1 MNKDIE
7 FIDMFNEYY
16 PFERYIVKEPKK
28 INYLFDDALLTEIF
42 IPGTEIEPIVN
53 EKSGRLMCFTS
64 VVYDEIYIK
73 LKCGESEI
81 RMAYY
86 DFAEHIREEITYIII
101 EDFGGSEWQDLY
113 VETED
118 YSDLKKALELQKE
131 LIIEKYG
138 ECKIKDNFS
147 ITNTIKLLN

>member
-1 MNKDIE
+1 MSSDKE
-7 FIDMFNEYY
+7 FIDLINEYY

-42 IPGTEIEPIVN
+42 IPGTEIEPIMDEN
-53 EKSGRLMCFTS
+53 SCRLLGFTS
-64 VVYDEIYIK
+64 VVDDEIYIK

-86 DFAEHIREEITYIII
+86 DFAEHIREEIRYIVM
-101 EDFGGSEWQDLY
+101 EDFGGNEWQDLY

-118 YSDLKKALELQKE
+118 CSNLKRALELQKE

-147 ITNTIKLLN
+147 ITDTINLLH

>member
-1 MNKDIE
+1 MSRDKE
-7 FIDMFNEYY
+7 FINTFNECY
-16 PFERYIVKEPKK
+16 PFEKYIVKEPKK

-42 IPGTEIEPIVN
+42 IPGTKIEPVVN
-53 EKSGRLMCFTS
+53 EESGKLLYFTS
-64 VVYDEIYIK
+64 VVSDEIYIK

-101 EDFGGSEWQDLY
+101 EDFGGVEWQDLY